1 VKPKPA
7 TTRQQSL
14 RARRRREGWQ
24 YWQHWMP
31 PEVTAAFAQ
40 LRAQAAVVAPDVTDR
55 ELLMDLVLRGA
66 QAAAVKTGNPGQSPA
81 RIVGAKA
88 RTGSRSGDG

>member
-1 VKPKPA
+1 VKPKTA
-7 TTRQQSL
+7 TNRQQSL
-14 RARRRREGWQ
+14 RDRRRRDGWQ

-55 ELLMDLVLRGA
+55 ELLMDLVLGA
-66 QAAAVKTGNPGQSPA
+66 ARVVKTS
-81 RIVGAKA
+81 
-88 RTGSRSGDG
+88 SDDG